1 MAGEWSVVSFY
12 LQDGYRTEERAEY
25 QLDQIQHRHRSLGH
39 SPEIGVTL
47 CRWHSST
54 SNDRGYWELSV
65 PGCPAAAAHQ
75 EPPPGTR
82 GPAPLR
88 STPVL
93 RSFTFTVLMKSSPSN
108 HQTDI
113 QAYSSTENL
122 HLKGWESNLETTHP
136 VYLSRNITQNL
147 GCKENDRQV

>member
-1 MAGEWSVVSFY
+1 MLVFNKKNRKMAGEWSAVSFY

-25 QLDQIQHRHRSLGH
+25 QLDQIQHLHRSLGH

-108 HQTDI
+108 HQTDSSI
-113 QAYSSTENL
+113 FLNRKFTSERLRIKSWDYSSSL
-122 HLKGWESNLETTHP
+122 LKS
-136 VYLSRNITQNL
+136 
-147 GCKENDRQV
+147 